1 MEYGLIGEHLG
12 HSFSK
17 QIHSGLGNDRY
28 ILREVPRDRVDEFFE
43 TREFSGINVTIPYKK
58 TALAAC
64 DEVSDLAKR
73 AQAVNCVVNRGGRLY
88 GENTDCAGILATLE
102 HAGID
107 VRDKTVLVLGR
118 GGAATAVQAVIES
131 LGGRPVTVYR
141 KQAEGCVLPEQAAR
155 MYPDAAVVINAT
167 PAGMHPDVE
176 SQALD
181 LSGFDQLEFVF
192 DLVYNPLKTRLLL
205 QAGSLGIPHDN
216 GLQMLVTQAVRA
228 HEIFFD
234 VQVPDA
240 ITEQVLADLVRQ
252 RRNIVL
258 IGMSSC
264 GKSTL
269 GKRLAQTL
277 GLSFTDLDAEIEA
290 AAGLSIPEIFRQEQE
305 AGFRRRETEAA
316 RQAGLDTGQ
325 VIACGGG
332 IIERPENLDLLHR
345 NGIIL
350 WLKRDPALMV
360 HKDADRPM
368 LKQGFDSLYGR
379 RAPVYASWA
388 DLTVTN
394 DGSLQEGL
402 EAVCRALGLQVDGPA
417 SSG

>member
-17 QIHSGLGNDRY
+17 QIHSRLGNDRY
-28 ILREVPRDRVDEFFE
+28 ILREVPRDRVDKFFE

-131 LGGRPVTVYR
+131 LGGCPVTVYR

-216 GLQMLVTQAVRA
+216 GLRMLVTQAVRA
-228 HEIFFD
+228 HEIFFG

-264 GKSTL
+264 GKSTS

-305 AGFRRRETEAA
+305 ALE
-316 RQAGLDTGQ
+316 TGQ

-360 HKDADRPM
+360 HEDADRPM
-368 LKQGFDSLYGR
+368 LKQGFDSLYAR
-379 RAPVYASWA
+379 RALVYASWA
-388 DLTVTN
+388 DLTVAN

-402 EAVCRALGLQVDGPA
+402 EAVCRALGLRVDGPA